1 MHIRVF
7 SISMHLFVD
16 WHVKLNNFS
25 TALQELIRYMKLASP
40 AHMYATSMSTPAVQQ
55 VISALEVI
63 LGKDG
68 TNRGK

>member
-1 MHIRVF
+1 
-7 SISMHLFVD
+7 
-16 WHVKLNNFS
+16 
-25 TALQELIRYMKLASP
+25 MKYGSP

-68 TNRGK
+68 SDRG